1 MATASNVVSVDEP
14 LYGDSSALQTVSPD
28 ILRACY
34 SAHHRHV
41 LQICRRFFRHR
52 EDAEDAAA
60 EVFLK
65 LYRVLPQKDHTIPF
79 RPWVSKVAGN
89 HCIDKLRQRN
99 REHSSSIEEIGLA
112 GWSDLSTPS
121 PLSAVMRKD
130 EDRRVRTELMS
141 LPGKYRIPLV
151 LRFYKRMSYSEIGRV
166 LNASLPTVRIM
177 IFRAKKHLAVRLRRA
192 ENKPTQRGFPRLET
206 QQWIGTTQKRA
217 GTAEERVPHPLR
229 FSKGA
234 SFL

>member
-1 MATASNVVSVDEP
+1 MATTSNAVLMDE
-14 LYGDSSALQTVSPD
+14 LDCGDSGELQTVSPEV
-28 ILRACY
+28 LRACY
-34 SAHHRHV
+34 SAHYRHV
-41 LQICRRFFRHR
+41 LQVCRRFFRHR

-65 LYRVLPQKDHTIPF
+65 LYRVLPQKDQTIPF

-112 GWSDLSTPS
+112 GWSDMSTAS

-130 EDRRVRTELMS
+130 EDRRVRNELLG
-141 LPGKYRIPLV
+141 LPEKYRVPLV

-177 IFRAKKHLAVRLRRA
+177 IFRAKKHLSDRLRRT
-192 ENKPTQRGFPRLET
+192 EQREARQRLFGRELQRT
-206 QQWIGTTQKRA
+206 FDKSESWHGL
-217 GTAEERVPHPLR
+217 V
-229 FSKGA
+229 GA
-234 SFL
+234 D